1 MAAYWIWWVLA
12 GVLIGAELVTGTF
25 YLLALGIAFALGG
38 LAALLGAGIELQLF
52 VAGAL
57 AMAGT
62 FAAHHWRRTRGTAPA
77 DLAIDIGQTVRV
89 QAWNADGTARVAYRG
104 SLWAAEVASPTVAHA
119 ETMYIVATRGSTLI
133 IADRKP

>member
-1 MAAYWIWWVLA
+1 
-12 GVLIGAELVTGTF
+12 
-25 YLLALGIAFALGG
+25 
-38 LAALLGAGIELQLF
+38 
-52 VAGAL
+52 
-57 AMAGT
+57 MAGT